1 MLFGKLLPREGNFF
15 EMFNQH
21 ADRIVEA
28 ARAFSQL
35 VANYSDPH
43 LRDKYNQDVDNAERA
58 ADRVTQDVNRLI
70 HKTFITP
77 IDREQIHSLINTM
90 DDVADL
96 IQDSAETMALY
107 DVHHM
112 TEEITRLTDLS
123 LKCCERLRD
132 AVRLLGKIADPAVA
146 EAALDGARAIL
157 MERWGEN
164 AALVGELRAWMT
176 DVGVIRA
183 KVADGKENEGAKYR
197 DYFDHAESLAKIPSH
212 RLLALFRARRE
223 EILLLDLDPGMEA
236 DAMVTVF
243 GILNLTEDSFFDESR
258 RLDPAGA
265 VTAAIEM
272 LRVGSDVVDVGPA
285 ASHPDA
291 RPVSPADEI
300 RRIAPL
306 LDALSDQ
313 MHRVSIDSFQPET
326 QRYALKRG
334 VGYLNDIQG
343 FPDPALYPDIA
354 EADCRLVVMHSA
366 QRDGIATRTGH
377 LRPEDALDE
386 IVRFFEARVS
396 ALRRSGVA
404 ADRLILDPGMGFFL
418 SPAPETSLH
427 VLSNLQKLKSAL
439 GLPLLV
445 SVSRKSFLGATVGLP
460 VKDLGPA
467 SLAAEL
473 HAIGN
478 GADYVR
484 THAPGDLRSA
494 ITFSETLAKFRSRDA
509 RDRGLDHA

>member
-1 MLFGKLLPREGNFF
+1 MIQSEAEFETALEEVVDLLDRPFTAEGG
-15 EMFNQH
+15 
-21 ADRIVEA
+21 DRLAVLLSEIQ
-28 ARAFSQL
+28 SWNPDL
-35 VANYSDPH
+35 ANPEP
-43 LRDKYNQDVDNAERA
+43 A
-58 ADRVTQDVNRLI
+58 
-70 HKTFITP
+70 
-77 IDREQIHSLINTM
+77 
-90 DDVADL
+90 DDVTARQRQALQDHLKRFEDDL
-96 IQDSAETMALY
+96 RM
-107 DVHHM
+107 HH
-112 TEEITRLTDLS
+112 
-123 LKCCERLRD
+123 
-132 AVRLLGKIADPAVA
+132 P
-146 EAALDGARAIL
+146 
-157 MERWGEN
+157 N
-164 AALVGELRAWMT
+164 
-176 DVGVIRA
+176 
-183 KVADGKENEGAKYR
+183 
-197 DYFDHAESLAKIPSH
+197 
-212 RLLALFRARRE
+212 
-223 EILLLDLDPGMEA
+223 
-236 DAMVTVF
+236 VT
-243 GILNLTEDSFFDESR
+243 
-258 RLDPAGA
+258 
-265 VTAAIEM
+265 
-272 LRVGSDVVDVGPA
+272 
-285 ASHPDA
+285 
-291 RPVSPADEI
+291 
-300 RRIAPL
+300 
-306 LDALSDQ
+306 
-313 MHRVSIDSFQPET
+313 
-326 QRYALKRG
+326 LKRG

>member
-1 MLFGKLLPREGNFF
+1 M
-15 EMFNQH
+15 
-21 ADRIVEA
+21 
-28 ARAFSQL
+28 RAGGW
-35 VANYSDPH
+35 N
-43 LRDKYNQDVDNAERA
+43 
-58 ADRVTQDVNRLI
+58 
-70 HKTFITP
+70 
-77 IDREQIHSLINTM
+77 
-90 DDVADL
+90 
-96 IQDSAETMALY
+96 
-107 DVHHM
+107 
-112 TEEITRLTDLS
+112 
-123 LKCCERLRD
+123 
-132 AVRLLGKIADPAVA
+132 
-146 EAALDGARAIL
+146 
-157 MERWGEN
+157 
-164 AALVGELRAWMT
+164 
-176 DVGVIRA
+176 
-183 KVADGKENEGAKYR
+183 
-197 DYFDHAESLAKIPSH
+197 
-212 RLLALFRARRE
+212 
-223 EILLLDLDPGMEA
+223 
-236 DAMVTVF
+236 
-243 GILNLTEDSFFDESR
+243 
-258 RLDPAGA
+258 PAGA

-460 VKDLGPA
+460 VKDLVQRA
-467 SLAAEL
+467 LRR
-473 HAIGN
+473 N
-478 GADYVR
+478 F
-484 THAPGDLRSA
+484 TRSA
-494 ITFSETLAKFRSRDA
+494 MALTTSAPTRLEICEAQSPSRKPSRNFAVATPETE
-509 RDRGLDHA
+509 G

>member
-1 MLFGKLLPREGNFF
+1 MKGWLFLVIAIVGEVIATSALKSSEGFTKLAPSAVVIIGYGIAFYFLSLVLKSIPVGVAYAVWSGLGVVIITAIAWLLHGQKLDAWGFVGMGLIIAAFARPIP
-15 EMFNQH
+15 
-21 ADRIVEA
+21 IVEVA
-28 ARAFSQL
+28 A
-35 VANYSDPH
+35 
-43 LRDKYNQDVDNAERA
+43 
-58 ADRVTQDVNRLI
+58 
-70 HKTFITP
+70 
-77 IDREQIHSLINTM
+77 
-90 DDVADL
+90 
-96 IQDSAETMALY
+96 
-107 DVHHM
+107 
-112 TEEITRLTDLS
+112 
-123 LKCCERLRD
+123 
-132 AVRLLGKIADPAVA
+132 
-146 EAALDGARAIL
+146 
-157 MERWGEN
+157 
-164 AALVGELRAWMT
+164 
-176 DVGVIRA
+176 
-183 KVADGKENEGAKYR
+183 
-197 DYFDHAESLAKIPSH
+197 
-212 RLLALFRARRE
+212 
-223 EILLLDLDPGMEA
+223 EA

-243 GILNLTEDSFFDESR
+243 GILNLTEDSFFFDESR

-418 SPAPETSLH
+418 TGPAPETSLH

>member
-1 MLFGKLLPREGNFF
+1 
-15 EMFNQH
+15 
-21 ADRIVEA
+21 
-28 ARAFSQL
+28 
-35 VANYSDPH
+35 
-43 LRDKYNQDVDNAERA
+43 
-58 ADRVTQDVNRLI
+58 
-70 HKTFITP
+70 
-77 IDREQIHSLINTM
+77 
-90 DDVADL
+90 
-96 IQDSAETMALY
+96 
-107 DVHHM
+107 
-112 TEEITRLTDLS
+112 
-123 LKCCERLRD
+123 
-132 AVRLLGKIADPAVA
+132 
-146 EAALDGARAIL
+146 
-157 MERWGEN
+157 
-164 AALVGELRAWMT
+164 
-176 DVGVIRA
+176 
-183 KVADGKENEGAKYR
+183 
-197 DYFDHAESLAKIPSH
+197 
-212 RLLALFRARRE
+212 
-223 EILLLDLDPGMEA
+223 
-236 DAMVTVF
+236 MVTVF

-404 ADRLILDPGMGFFL
+404 ADRLILDPGMANSATPRATGTAESSTGAIF
-418 SPAPETSLH
+418 SPPCASGKLRAP
-427 VLSNLQKLKSAL
+427 
-439 GLPLLV
+439 
-445 SVSRKSFLGATVGLP
+445 
-460 VKDLGPA
+460 
-467 SLAAEL
+467 
-473 HAIGN
+473 
-478 GADYVR
+478 VR
-484 THAPGDLRSA
+484 RWPRARRCRSA
-494 ITFSETLAKFRSRDA
+494 PPRMVRVSAASSP
-509 RDRGLDHA
+509 GLSS

>member
-1 MLFGKLLPREGNFF
+1 MRP
-15 EMFNQH
+15 
-21 ADRIVEA
+21 A
-28 ARAFSQL
+28 AR
-35 VANYSDPH
+35 
-43 LRDKYNQDVDNAERA
+43 
-58 ADRVTQDVNRLI
+58 
-70 HKTFITP
+70 
-77 IDREQIHSLINTM
+77 
-90 DDVADL
+90 
-96 IQDSAETMALY
+96 
-107 DVHHM
+107 
-112 TEEITRLTDLS
+112 
-123 LKCCERLRD
+123 
-132 AVRLLGKIADPAVA
+132 
-146 EAALDGARAIL
+146 
-157 MERWGEN
+157 
-164 AALVGELRAWMT
+164 
-176 DVGVIRA
+176 
-183 KVADGKENEGAKYR
+183 
-197 DYFDHAESLAKIPSH
+197 
-212 RLLALFRARRE
+212 
-223 EILLLDLDPGMEA
+223 
-236 DAMVTVF
+236 
-243 GILNLTEDSFFDESR
+243 
-258 RLDPAGA
+258 PAGA

-334 VGYLNDIQG
+334 VGYLNDIQDFLTLRSIPILLRRTAGWWLCTQRSGMASPPAPVTFDPKTRSTRLCGSSRRG
-343 FPDPALYPDIA
+343 FPP
-354 EADCRLVVMHSA
+354 C
-366 QRDGIATRTGH
+366 DGAGSLPTGSSSI
-377 LRPEDALDE
+377 RGWD
-386 IVRFFEARVS
+386 
-396 ALRRSGVA
+396 
-404 ADRLILDPGMGFFL
+404 FL
-418 SPAPETSLH
+418 EPAPETSLH

>member
-1 MLFGKLLPREGNFF
+1 MKGWLFLVIAIVGEVIATSALKSSEGFTKLAPSAVVIIGYG
-15 EMFNQH
+15 
-21 ADRIVEA
+21 I
-28 ARAFSQL
+28 AF
-35 VANYSDPH
+35 Y
-43 LRDKYNQDVDNAERA
+43 
-58 ADRVTQDVNRLI
+58 
-70 HKTFITP
+70 F
-77 IDREQIHSLINTM
+77 
-90 DDVADL
+90 
-96 IQDSAETMALY
+96 
-107 DVHHM
+107 
-112 TEEITRLTDLS
+112 LS
-123 LKCCERLRD
+123 LVLKS
-132 AVRLLGKIADPAVA
+132 IP
-146 EAALDGARAIL
+146 
-157 MERWGEN
+157 
-164 AALVGELRAWMT
+164 
-176 DVGVIRA
+176 VGVAYAVWSGLGVVIITA
-183 KVADGKENEGAKYR
+183 IAWLLHGQKLDAWGFVGMGLIIAA
-197 DYFDHAESLAKIPSH
+197 F
-212 RLLALFRARRE
+212 LLARSPSWKSLRR
-223 EILLLDLDPGMEA
+223 PT
-236 DAMVTVF
+236 MVTVF

>member
-1 MLFGKLLPREGNFF
+1 
-15 EMFNQH
+15 
-21 ADRIVEA
+21 
-28 ARAFSQL
+28 
-35 VANYSDPH
+35 
-43 LRDKYNQDVDNAERA
+43 
-58 ADRVTQDVNRLI
+58 
-70 HKTFITP
+70 
-77 IDREQIHSLINTM
+77 
-90 DDVADL
+90 
-96 IQDSAETMALY
+96 
-107 DVHHM
+107 
-112 TEEITRLTDLS
+112 
-123 LKCCERLRD
+123 
-132 AVRLLGKIADPAVA
+132 
-146 EAALDGARAIL
+146 
-157 MERWGEN
+157 
-164 AALVGELRAWMT
+164 
-176 DVGVIRA
+176 
-183 KVADGKENEGAKYR
+183 
-197 DYFDHAESLAKIPSH
+197 
-212 RLLALFRARRE
+212 
-223 EILLLDLDPGMEA
+223 
-236 DAMVTVF
+236 MVTVF

-258 RLDPAGA
+258 RLNPAGA

-404 ADRLILDPGMGFFL
+404 ADRLILDPGM
-418 SPAPETSLH
+418 
-427 VLSNLQKLKSAL
+427 
-439 GLPLLV
+439 
-445 SVSRKSFLGATVGLP
+445 
-460 VKDLGPA
+460 D
-467 SLAAEL
+467 
-473 HAIGN
+473 
-478 GADYVR
+478 
-484 THAPGDLRSA
+484 
-494 ITFSETLAKFRSRDA
+494 FS
-509 RDRGLDHA
+509 